1 MTRHGTAPVPGA
13 DADLPVG
20 ARDAE
25 HTRTPRSPRGEADGN
40 GPARTGGP
48 GRTGDPARTGGPG
61 RTGKTGRPGK
71 PEKGEKRSRFPSAF
85 TVLAAVTV
93 AVWALTFVIPPGRY
107 DTEDG
112 APVPGTYHPVE
123 LTTGFWDR
131 LKDLFLAPVNGLY
144 GVTDAE
150 SGLTSPG
157 ASGDFAGAAGVFLF
171 ILAVGAFITV
181 TMRTGALTAGVARL
195 ARRLRHHRAVLIVVL
210 MAVFSLGGTTYGMAE
225 ETLGFYGL
233 MIPLVLKLG
242 YDRMVGASV
251 IMVGAGVGTL
261 ASTVNPFATGV
272 ASDSAGIGTGDGIV
286 LRLLMWAVLTA
297 LAAGYVLRYARRVA
311 QDPSRSL
318 VAATEEDDALRAAD
332 GAGGTDG
339 AGLTGR
345 QRAVLGVFAATFLF
359 MVFAV
364 VPWSDLGVGFV
375 PTLGWYFAELAALFT
390 VAAVAVG
397 LIGGLGEKGTVNGIT
412 AGAGEFVG
420 AALIVA
426 LARGVTVI
434 MNNAAVTDT
443 ILESLRGAVSGTS
456 SAVFGVLVFLVNIPL
471 AFFVPSSS
479 GHAALAMPILAP
491 LADFAGVGRALVV
504 TAYQSASGWVNLV
517 TPTSAVVM
525 GGLALAKVRY
535 DQYLRFVAPLMG
547 VLLVVVAAF
556 LAIGSAAS

>member
-1 MTRHGTAPVPGA
+1 MTRHGKAPVPGA
-13 DADLPVG
+13 DADLPAG

-25 HTRTPRSPRGEADGN
+25 DTRAPRSTRGEADGD
-40 GPARTGGP
+40 GPGEAGGP
-48 GRTGDPARTGGPG
+48 GRT
-61 RTGKTGRPGK
+61 
-71 PEKGEKRSRFPSAF
+71 EKGEKRSRFPSAF

-286 LRLLMWAVLTA
+286 LRLLMWVVLTA

-332 GAGGTDG
+332 GADG
-339 AGLTGR
+339 AALTGR

-364 VPWSDLGVGFV
+364 VPWSDLGIGLV

-535 DQYLRFVAPLMG
+535 DRYLRFVAPLMG

-556 LAIGSAAS
+556 LAVGAAVS